1 MEGKV
6 WHGASSNALQPT
18 CPPPSIPSSSLA
30 EGCSSLLLNSH
41 AIQLICSSAGGEVN
55 RKCFK
60 TNRNNLS
67 LPMWNMPSQ
76 VLSVLKL
83 YLALGSCLCSWE
95 DPLMALQLKGK
106 HTSCLLPS
114 ADPQFL
120 FQLLELQLPSGE
132 AVLAQDQGS
141 TKVSFGV
148 QQQRGILTEWCVP
161 METNPWASHCCLCR
175 VGDGGRERLC
185 WLCH

>member
-1 MEGKV
+1 
-6 WHGASSNALQPT
+6 
-18 CPPPSIPSSSLA
+18 
-30 EGCSSLLLNSH
+30 
-41 AIQLICSSAGGEVN
+41 
-55 RKCFK
+55 
-60 TNRNNLS
+60 
-67 LPMWNMPSQ
+67 
-76 VLSVLKL
+76 
-83 YLALGSCLCSWE
+83 
-95 DPLMALQLKGK
+95 MALQLKGK

-161 METNPWASHCCLCR
+161 METNP
-175 VGDGGRERLC
+175 
-185 WLCH
+185 